1 MKNKLSRITAS
12 IILGTTLMYTLPVSA
27 FTKDETVYSNL
38 NSKGQKYQT
47 IVTTHLINENDE
59 KILKDLTTLLN
70 IENTSGNENFK
81 KEGEELIWEANSNDI
96 YYKGETNK
104 SLPIDIKITYVLDGK
119 EIEPEKIAGKD
130 GKVKIT
136 IQLENNEIKEVEIN
150 GKKEKMYIPFTVACG
165 TSISNEK
172 NKNIEVK
179 NAKIIDDGSKTMVAG
194 ITFPG
199 LKESLKT
206 DAIEIPETIEIEMDS
221 KEFEMNNIIMYA
233 MPINTEELDLDIFSK
248 IDELYTK
255 VEDLKTASNQIE
267 EGTKTLSEGIQT
279 ANTGANQIQAEV
291 GKAIN
296 NLKVDNSNALDEA
309 TLAMIEQQAAGG
321 ATLTQEQINMII
333 ASADSGIDS
342 QANYIKEQYI
352 QNAKEIAR
360 ATAIQSAV
368 QAKLQTKEAVK
379 QGAIAAAKAGNP
391 SLDDATALAIGEQV
405 ASNINTDLTDA
416 EKATIIA
423 GADSGIEA
431 QRSQIEAK
439 GIASAKQI
447 AEQTAVKTAQETA
460 QTAAKATSRQ
470 IAIQVGNTVKREAT
484 KKVISQMTELNNGLN
499 QLSNGLEQLDIGS
512 TTLAEGTH
520 EFNESGINA
529 IYNYVNNNVKNISV
543 RAEKIQELAEN
554 YTTFTKTSE
563 ENKGKVK
570 FITIVDSLKKDEDT
584 TSQEKTEEKTSK

>member
-47 IVTTHLINENDE
+47 IVTTHIINENDE

-136 IQLENNEIKEVEIN
+136 IQLENKEIKEVEIN

-267 EGTKTLSEGIQT
+267 EGAKTLSEGIQT

>member
-136 IQLENNEIKEVEIN
+136 IQLENKEIKEVEIN

>member
-136 IQLENNEIKEVEIN
+136 IQLENKEIKEVEIN

-255 VEDLKTASNQIE
+255 V
-267 EGTKTLSEGIQT
+267 
-279 ANTGANQIQAEV
+279 
-291 GKAIN
+291 
-296 NLKVDNSNALDEA
+296 
-309 TLAMIEQQAAGG
+309 
-321 ATLTQEQINMII
+321 
-333 ASADSGIDS
+333 
-342 QANYIKEQYI
+342 
-352 QNAKEIAR
+352 
-360 ATAIQSAV
+360 
-368 QAKLQTKEAVK
+368 
-379 QGAIAAAKAGNP
+379 
-391 SLDDATALAIGEQV
+391 
-405 ASNINTDLTDA
+405 
-416 EKATIIA
+416 
-423 GADSGIEA
+423 
-431 QRSQIEAK
+431 
-439 GIASAKQI
+439 
-447 AEQTAVKTAQETA
+447 
-460 QTAAKATSRQ
+460 
-470 IAIQVGNTVKREAT
+470 
-484 KKVISQMTELNNGLN
+484 
-499 QLSNGLEQLDIGS
+499 
-512 TTLAEGTH
+512 
-520 EFNESGINA
+520 
-529 IYNYVNNNVKNISV
+529 
-543 RAEKIQELAEN
+543 
-554 YTTFTKTSE
+554 
-563 ENKGKVK
+563 
-570 FITIVDSLKKDEDT
+570 
-584 TSQEKTEEKTSK
+584 

>member
-70 IENTSGNENFK
+70 IENTAGNENFK

-136 IQLENNEIKEVEIN
+136 IQLENKEIKEVEIN

-267 EGTKTLSEGIQT
+267 EGAKTLSEGIQT

>member
-70 IENTSGNENFK
+70 IENTAGNENFK

-136 IQLENNEIKEVEIN
+136 IQLENKEIKEVEIN

-267 EGTKTLSEGIQT
+267 EGAKTLSEGIQT

-333 ASADSGIDS
+333 ASADSGIDA

-529 IYNYVNNNVKNISV
+529 IYNYVNNNVKNISD

>member
-267 EGTKTLSEGIQT
+267 EGVKTLSEGIQT

>member
-136 IQLENNEIKEVEIN
+136 IQLENKEIKEVEIN

-206 DAIEIPETIEIEMDS
+206 DVIEIPETIEIEMDS

-267 EGTKTLSEGIQT
+267 EGAKTLSEGIQT

-333 ASADSGIDS
+333 ASADSGIDA

-470 IAIQVGNTVKREAT
+470 IAIQVGNTVKREAI

>member
-38 NSKGQKYQT
+38 NSKGEKYQT

-70 IENTSGNENFK
+70 IENTSGNEKFK
-81 KEGEELIWEANSNDI
+81 KDGEELIWEANSNDI

-130 GKVKIT
+130 GKVKIA
-136 IQLENNEIKEVEIN
+136 IQLENKEIKEVEIN
-150 GKKEKMYIPFTVACG
+150 GKKEKMYTPFTVACG

-172 NKNIEVK
+172 NKNIEVR
-179 NAKIIDDGSKTMVAG
+179 NAKIIDDGSKTMIAG

-267 EGTKTLSEGIQT
+267 EGAKTLSEGIQT

-333 ASADSGIDS
+333 ASADSGIDA

>member
-81 KEGEELIWEANSNDI
+81 KEGEKLIWEANSNDI

-136 IQLENNEIKEVEIN
+136 IQLENKEIKEVEIN

-267 EGTKTLSEGIQT
+267 EGAKTLSEGIQT

-333 ASADSGIDS
+333 ASADSGIDA

>member
-12 IILGTTLMYTLPVSA
+12 IILVTTLMYTLPVSA

-136 IQLENNEIKEVEIN
+136 IQLENKEIKEVEIN

-267 EGTKTLSEGIQT
+267 EGAKTLSEGIQT

>member
-136 IQLENNEIKEVEIN
+136 IQLENKEIKEVEIN

-267 EGTKTLSEGIQT
+267 EGAKTLSEGIQT

-405 ASNINTDLTDA
+405 ASNINTDLTDE